1 MAPGTPEL
9 KNHSKMARYLVNDL
23 TLTTIGL
30 NKVISRRCRD
40 LSISGRRKVTSTKR
54 DGYGVRRISFALTS
68 IRLIPANNE

>member
-1 MAPGTPEL
+1 MV
-9 KNHSKMARYLVNDL
+9 RYLVNDL
-23 TLTTIGL
+23 TLTTTGL
-30 NKVISRRCRD
+30 NKHRRCRD